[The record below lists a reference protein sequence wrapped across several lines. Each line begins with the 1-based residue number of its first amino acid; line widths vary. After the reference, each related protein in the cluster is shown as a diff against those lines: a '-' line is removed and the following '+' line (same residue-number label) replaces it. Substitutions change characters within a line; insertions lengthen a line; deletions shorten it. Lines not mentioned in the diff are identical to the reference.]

1 MVKVGGGGGVKAE
14 IGCLTQLTYEQEQL
28 DRADFVEWLTSS
40 IKAEFILGKIVHS
53 PAREGHLLATGTM
66 AALIKTF
73 VSKHKLGKVRIE
85 KALVRIGHN
94 DFEPDINFWIEE
106 KCKDWDKE
114 DMFYPA
120 PDFIVEVL
128 PTSTKSLD
136 RGIKYDSH
144 QNHAVAEY
152 WIVDHR
158 KETVEQYENSLQ
170 PDGKYGFK
178 LKQTFG
184 VNDTVSCI
192 VLEGLSF
199 SVAVIFNEDLCF
211 SEQEKIIREN

>member
-1 MVKVGGGGGVKAE
+1 
-14 IGCLTQLTYEQEQL
+14 
-28 DRADFVEWLTSS
+28 
-40 IKAEFILGKIVHS
+40 
-53 PAREGHLLATGTM
+53 M

-73 VSKHKLGKVRIE
+73 VSKHKPGKVRTE
-85 KALVRIGHN
+85 KALVIISRN

-106 KCKDWDKE
+106 RCKDWDKE

-120 PDFIVEVL
+120 TDFIVEVL
-128 PTSTKSLD
+128 STSTKSRD

-144 QNHAVAEY
+144 QSHAVAEY

-158 KETVEQYENSLQ
+158 KEAVEQYGNSLQ

-184 VNDTVSCI
+184 INDTVPCI

-199 SVAVIFNEDLCF
+199 FVAVIFNEDLCF

>member
-1 MVKVGGGGGVKAE
+1 
-14 IGCLTQLTYEQEQL
+14 
-28 DRADFVEWLTSS
+28 
-40 IKAEFILGKIVHS
+40 
-53 PAREGHLLATGTM
+53 
-66 AALIKTF
+66 
-73 VSKHKLGKVRIE
+73 
-85 KALVRIGHN
+85 
-94 DFEPDINFWIEE
+94 
-106 KCKDWDKE
+106 
-114 DMFYPA
+114 MFYPA

-128 PTSTKSLD
+128 STSTKSRD

-144 QNHAVAEY
+144 QDHAVAKY
-152 WIVDHR
+152 QIVDHR

-184 VNDTVSCI
+184 INDTVSCI

-211 SEQEKIIREN
+211 SEQEKIIRENQ